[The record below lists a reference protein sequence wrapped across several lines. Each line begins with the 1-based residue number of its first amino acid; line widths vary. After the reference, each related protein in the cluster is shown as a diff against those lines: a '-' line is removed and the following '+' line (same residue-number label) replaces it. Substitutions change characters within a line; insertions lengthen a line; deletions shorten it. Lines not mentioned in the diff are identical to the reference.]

1 MDINTN
7 FIAGKMNKSVDERL
21 VPPGQYIDALNVRL
35 GSTET
40 TEIGAVENSKGNTKL
55 TSISYNG
62 QVLSGDATCIGAFS
76 DGVNENIYWFV
87 HDPSSAT
94 SSSGVVDM
102 IISYNTTGQSVTYH
116 VVSETVLNFDPKF
129 LVTGVSLIE
138 DLLFFTDDF
147 NPPRKINIKRNYS
160 EPLAGVDQI
169 SAEELNVIV
178 KPPGFSSYTTS
189 LGVTEYEL
197 ARPDIKLVNVPG
209 EENYIVDR
217 FLCFAYRYQ
226 YLDNEYSATS
236 LYTTSAFEPGAF
248 FFDPSNYYNEGM
260 ENTFNGV
267 EVTFNTGGKLVIA
280 VELLYKESVSNNI
293 FVIERYKKTDLGWS
307 DNSLQTVNFTNS
319 KILSLIGQD
328 ELLRLYDNV
337 PRLAKSQTIMGN
349 RLIYGNY
356 VDQYNITTSDGA
368 EIPID
373 FTASTSSVPVVNAN
387 VSAILTTTAT
397 NIINPAASLQV
408 SLDTATF
415 DLDDLGI
422 SLPILI
428 NSQFTLR
435 VKLTSGVVQPAPY
448 NTPLGG
454 DTGSSNFPTTFSTN
468 TPSTEFSIETI
479 VVAQGNYVSFNDFLL
494 SNEFAAAIGDSNT
507 ITPISP
513 TAVYGLSLTDEL
525 YKVINA
531 PSSPVQYEFVN
542 SGKFSSSPSQQG
554 FRLVVSG
561 NTFKI
566 QVPAIQYQY
575 NPGGG
580 GAIVNVYEYFS
591 YSFTSITQNILPYRG
606 ESSDCNFVFSSVSDS
621 SSLHSN
627 RNYDAAIIYMDE
639 FGRASTALVSP
650 NNTVFFDSSTSI
662 DINTIKINIE
672 NRPPSWATKYKFVLK
687 PSFGDYNIIY
697 SNQIFQDFQQANI
710 SYVRLQGESTSLVS
724 KGDILTVKVESTGDA
739 VLGLVE
745 TTVLEVE
752 ALAAGD
758 TTITPPVSPLPTGAP
773 AGLYMKLQPQ
783 GYSARTNLLSI
794 IDLQFL
800 DARTYNVLGQTN
812 LQENPL
818 IEYPV
823 HRPITLAP
831 IAIPLGSV
839 VSMRFKTRRND
850 SSVFCRKSLLG
861 VSSPKNYI
869 VKASQDA
876 VSFRDFW
883 NQENINPALFMVS
896 RGDED
901 ITFRYYDQV
910 FLPGDTPAEV
920 DEEMQFY
927 WVQTN
932 SGSPLFLGMR
942 MCSEGCYP
950 APGVNFHLRI
960 EAQISISINDNFM
973 AFETKPA
980 ESDPSLFYDSSEM
993 YNILPDINGDLAH
1006 YGDGT
1011 IVGQNQV
1018 ISSGIPAIVTLPFHD
1033 CFTYGNGVESYR
1045 YRDLSTAKDF
1055 ILGERVTAVSNNE
1068 FKEADRLAS
1077 LTYSGLYSGT
1087 SNVNNL
1093 NEFNLGLV
1101 NFKDCELV
1109 YGPIMKLHSRETD
1122 ILLLQED
1129 KISYVLVNKNLLS
1142 DSTGGGVIVSVPEI
1156 LGQQVARIEE
1166 YGISFNPESFTS
1178 WGRDVYF
1185 SDTKRGAILKLTG
1198 ATMKSDQL
1206 EVISTYGMR
1215 SYFRDKF
1222 ADQLNTQKLGGY
1234 DPYMNEYVF
1243 SSNSTP
1249 VPFPASTI
1257 DCGAQIQRINSSTPL
1272 TLTVELGTATG
1283 NVDVVIN
1290 SASPGMDI
1298 NSIIDWNNNITT
1310 SNNLTTSSVI
1320 TFQKAAPFPTT
1331 ATITITPN
1339 SSSSYNLFF
1348 NCVTTQTL
1356 NVVQVVLGTPIS
1368 GLISSGAQTIHYEY
1382 RWSNGQFTSPLD
1394 SNQVTFSATN
1404 NVSAY
1409 SINTGQ
1415 TSIGLYPSNGSTVTM
1430 KANKF
1435 PNDTYVF
1442 NDTENRFYA
1451 ITSNAVPASSGS
1463 TFDLTLLT
1471 NESTPIIGSQPD
1483 ANGVNQIYKATSA
1496 NLSITSST
1504 QTLYLVWDLRDR
1516 QNNDFC
1522 YSSVSQADA
1531 CVGCSVNQPCIGPSN
1546 FIMDPAVQT
1555 TAALAC
1561 NGGNGPNGLWLN
1573 NPGAYA
1579 GFWHSA
1585 APGAPST
1592 NEPVVGD
1599 IAYKACGSNPA
1610 NCCFGGVPADVGFYF
1625 SRAQSVIEVGA
1636 NGEVLSVNLFP
1647 CN

>member
-55 TSISYNG
+55 TNLSYNG
-62 QVLSGDATCIGAFS
+62 QVLSADATCIGAFP

-94 SSSGVVDM
+94 SGSGVVDM
-102 IISYNTTGQSVTYH
+102 IVSYNTTGQSVTYH

-129 LVTGVSLIE
+129 LITGISLIE

-147 NPPRKINIKRNYS
+147 NPPRKINIRRNYP
-160 EPLAGVDQI
+160 EPLIGVDQI
-169 SAEELNVIV
+169 SAEQLNVIV

-189 LGVTEYEL
+189 LGVTDYEL
-197 ARPDIKLVNVPG
+197 ARPDIKLINVPG

-236 LYTTSAFEPGAF
+236 LYTTPAFEPGPF
-248 FFDPSNYYNEGM
+248 YFDPSNYYNEGM
-260 ENTFNGV
+260 ENSFNGV
-267 EVTFNTGGKLVIA
+267 DLTFNTGGKLVIA
-280 VELLYKESVSNNI
+280 VELLYKESVSNSI
-293 FVIERYKKTDLGWS
+293 FVIERYKKSDLGWS
-307 DNSLQTVNFTNS
+307 DNSLQTVSFTNS
-319 KILSLIGQD
+319 KILSVIGQD
-328 ELLRLYDNV
+328 ELLRFYDNV

-356 VDQYNITTSDGA
+356 VDQYNITTSGGA

-373 FTASTSSVPVVNAN
+373 FTATTNSVPVINA
-387 VSAILTTTAT
+387 VSSAILTTTAT
-397 NIINPAASLQV
+397 NIINPAQFRQV
-408 SLDTATF
+408 SLDTAEF
-415 DLDDLGI
+415 DMDDLNI
-422 SLPILI
+422 SLPIII
-428 NSQFTLR
+428 NSQFVLR
-435 VKLTSGVVQPAPY
+435 IKLTSGVVQPAPY

-454 DTGSSNFPTTFSTN
+454 DTGSADFPTTFSTN
-468 TPSTEFSIETI
+468 TLSTEFIIETTI
-479 VVAQGNYVSFNDFLL
+479 VAQTNYVSFNDFLI

-513 TAVYGLSLTDEL
+513 TAVYGSSLTDEF

-531 PSSPVQYEFVN
+531 PASPVQYEFVN

-561 NTFKI
+561 NTFKV

-580 GAIVNVYEYFS
+580 GAVVNVYEYFS
-591 YSFTSITQNILPYRG
+591 YSFTSITQNLPPYRG
-606 ESSDCNFVFSSVSDS
+606 TSADCNFVFSSVSDS

-627 RNYDAAIIYMDE
+627 RNYDAAIIYMDD
-639 FGRASTALVSP
+639 FARASTAIVSP
-650 NNTVFFDSSTSI
+650 NNTVYFDPSTSV
-662 DINTIKINIE
+662 DINTIKINID

-697 SNQIFQDFQQANI
+697 SNQIFQDIQQANI

-724 KGDILTVKVESTGDA
+724 KGDILTVKVESTGNA

-745 TTVLEVE
+745 TTVLEIE
-752 ALAAGD
+752 ALAKGD
-758 TTITPPVSPLPTGAP
+758 PTASPAVSPLPDGAP

-783 GYSARTNLLSI
+783 GYNATTGVLSI
-794 IDLQFL
+794 IDLGFL
-800 DARTYNVLGQTN
+800 DAQTTYTSIQD
-812 LQENPL
+812 ENARNPV

-823 HRPITLAP
+823 VRPITLTP
-831 IAIPLGSV
+831 INIPLGSA
-839 VSMRFKTRRND
+839 VSMRFKARRND

-861 VSSPKNYI
+861 VGSPKNY
-869 VKASQDA
+869 VVRASQDA
-876 VSFRDFW
+876 VDFRDFW

-896 RGDED
+896 QGDED
-901 ITFRYYDQV
+901 ITFRYYNQV
-910 FLPGDTPAEV
+910 FLPGDTPADV
-920 DEEMQFY
+920 DGEMQFY
-927 WVQTN
+927 WVQN
-932 SGSPLFLGMR
+932 PGDPMNLGIR
-942 MCSEGCYP
+942 MVAEGCYP
-950 APGVNFHLRI
+950 LPGVDFDLRI
-960 EAQISISINDNFM
+960 QAQISISINDNFM

-980 ESDPSLFYDSSEM
+980 EADPSLFYDSSEM

-1011 IVGQNQV
+1011 LVGQNQV
-1018 ISSGIPAIVTLPFHD
+1018 ISTGVPAIVTLPFHD

-1077 LTYSGLYSGT
+1077 LSYSGVYSGS

-1122 ILLLQED
+1122 ILVLQED
-1129 KISYVLVNKNLLS
+1129 RISYVLVSKNLIS
-1142 DSTGGGVIVSVPEI
+1142 DSTGGGVIVSVPEV
-1156 LGQQVARIEE
+1156 LGQQMARIEE

-1243 SSNSTP
+1243 SSNTIS
-1249 VPFPASTI
+1249 VPFPTSSI
-1257 DCGAQIQRINSSTPL
+1257 ECGAQIQRINSSAPL

-1283 NVDVVIN
+1283 DVDVVIN
-1290 SASPGMDI
+1290 PSQGSMDV
-1298 NSIIDWNNNITT
+1298 NAVIDWNNNITT
-1310 SNNLTTSSVI
+1310 NNNLTTSSVI
-1320 TFQKAAPFPTT
+1320 TFQKTAPFPTT

-1339 SSSSYNLFF
+1339 ASSSYRLIF

-1368 GLISSGAQTIHYEY
+1368 GLISSGAQTIHYQY

-1394 SNQVTFSATN
+1394 SNQVTFSATD

-1415 TSIGLYPSNGSTVTM
+1415 TSIGLYPSNGSQVTM
-1430 KANKF
+1430 KTNKF

-1451 ITSNAVPASSGS
+1451 ITSNDVPASSGS
-1463 TFDLTLLT
+1463 TFDLTLLS
-1471 NESTPIIGSQPD
+1471 NESVPIVGSQPD
-1483 ANGVNQIYKATSA
+1483 GNGVDQIYKATSA

-1531 CVGCSVNQPCIGPSN
+1531 CVGCSASQPCIGPSN

-1573 NPGAYA
+1573 NPGAYT